1 MLLSFECPTKIQ
13 KDLSVP
19 RLIRIFALN
28 INIMFK
34 FICLGSGSS
43 GNCYLLFSENY
54 GILIDAGIG
63 IRILKK
69 HLRTFGM
76 GLDRI
81 KAVLITHDH
90 ADHIKAAGYLS
101 KDYNVPIYATHEVHQ
116 GIDRN
121 YCVTTKI
128 QGPNRVEIQKNVPF
142 QIEDLEIMA
151 FDVPHDSS
159 DNVGYSV
166 SFEGKTF
173 CLITDAGAPTL
184 EMEEQ
189 IKNADYLVLESNH
202 DTDMLMMGPYPAH
215 LKGRISGGRG
225 HLSNRQAAEL
235 LARSVSEKMKQ
246 VWLCHLSEE
255 NNHPELAK
263 KTMDS
268 VLRSYG
274 MIMNKD
280 FRVDVLRRK
289 IPSEIHDL

>member
-1 MLLSFECPTKIQ
+1 
-13 KDLSVP
+13 
-19 RLIRIFALN
+19 
-28 INIMFK
+28 MFR

-54 GILIDAGIG
+54 AILIDAGVG
-63 IRILKK
+63 IRLLKK
-69 HLRTFGM
+69 HLRTFG
-76 GLDRI
+76 LSFDKI

-90 ADHIKAAGYLS
+90 ADHIKASGYLA
-101 KDYNVPIYATHEVHQ
+101 KDYNIPIYATKEVHS

-128 QGPNRVEIQKNVPF
+128 AASNRVMIEKNVPF
-142 QIEDLEIMA
+142 KVEELEITA
-151 FDVPHDSS
+151 FPVPHDSS
-159 DNVGYSV
+159 DNVGYSI
-166 SFEGKTF
+166 SFEGKQF
-173 CLITDAGAPTL
+173 CLITDAGIPTI
-184 EMEEQ
+184 EMESH

-215 LKGRISGGRG
+215 LKGRISGGKG
-225 HLSNRQAAEL
+225 HLSNQQAAEL
-235 LARSVSEKMKQ
+235 LARSVTEKMKQ

-274 MIMNKD
+274 ILMNKD
-280 FRVDVLRRK
+280 FGVDVLRRK
-289 IPSEIHDL
+289 IPSEIFNL